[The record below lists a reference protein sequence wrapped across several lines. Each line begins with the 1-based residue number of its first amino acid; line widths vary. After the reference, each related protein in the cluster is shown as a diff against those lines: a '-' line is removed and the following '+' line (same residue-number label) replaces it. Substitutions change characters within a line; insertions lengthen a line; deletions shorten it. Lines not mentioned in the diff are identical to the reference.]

1 MTTHANGEVRAL
13 ALVGPTGAG
22 KTALMEAMVRASG
35 AIDRRAG
42 GGGDKVGDTS
52 PEAKARG
59 HSVEL
64 NFAGFSFLGDRY
76 AIVDC
81 PGSVE
86 LASEADAA
94 LAAVD
99 LALIVA
105 EPDAAKAALLQPV
118 IRELERLG
126 VPRALFI
133 NKMDQARGPL
143 DTLLTALAP
152 VSATPLVARQLPMFT
167 GERVTGFV
175 DLALERA
182 FVYHA
187 GQASEIIELTPDIAS
202 LETDARFHML
212 EQLADFDDDLMEQLL
227 SDAQPSRDL
236 VFTDLVREM
245 NEGLITPVFFG
256 SAQNEFGIRRL
267 LKALRH
273 ETPAPARAAAKLG
286 LGSPAAAAAYVIKT
300 AHAGQAG
307 KLAYARVF
315 GATLADGGDLVLPK
329 GEHVR
334 AGGLSSV
341 QGATLKKISSAAVG
355 DVVAIGKIDQAAAG
369 DLLGIGSVLKV
380 QHPRRP
386 RPPLFALAIAAANR
400 QDDVRLSG
408 ALAKLVE
415 EDTGLHVTHDPE
427 SRQVLV
433 AGLGEGHLRLTLE
446 RLKRRFNVDITTAPP
461 TIPYRE
467 TIRAGVTQHGRHKKQ
482 SGGHGQFA
490 DVTIEIR
497 PRPAGGGFAFASK
510 VTGGAVPRQW
520 IPAVEQGVG
529 DGMLKGPLG
538 FPVVDIE
545 VTLLDGATH
554 PVDSSEM
561 AFRTAGRIT
570 IEEGLPKCA
579 PYLLEPIDRLRIFTT
594 ASAMSNVNSA
604 LSSKRGQILGFG
616 PREGWTAWEMIEAYL
631 PRSER
636 QNFIAD
642 LRGLTQGLGDF
653 EAEFDHMAELTG
665 RLADEA
671 VAARASE

>member
-1 MTTHANGEVRAL
+1 M
-13 ALVGPTGAG
+13 
-22 KTALMEAMVRASG
+22 
-35 AIDRRAG
+35 
-42 GGGDKVGDTS
+42 
-52 PEAKARG
+52 
-59 HSVEL
+59 
-64 NFAGFSFLGDRY
+64 FA
-76 AIVDC
+76 
-81 PGSVE
+81 
-86 LASEADAA
+86 
-94 LAAVD
+94 
-99 LALIVA
+99 
-105 EPDAAKAALLQPV
+105 
-118 IRELERLG
+118 
-126 VPRALFI
+126 
-133 NKMDQARGPL
+133 
-143 DTLLTALAP
+143 
-152 VSATPLVARQLPMFT
+152 
-167 GERVTGFV
+167 
-175 DLALERA
+175 
-182 FVYHA
+182 
-187 GQASEIIELTPDIAS
+187 
-202 LETDARFHML
+202 
-212 EQLADFDDDLMEQLL
+212 
-227 SDAQPSRDL
+227 
-236 VFTDLVREM
+236 DLVREM

-273 ETPAPARAAAKLG
+273 ETPPPARAAARLG
-286 LGSPAAAAAYVIKT
+286 LGAPSSAAAYVIKT

-315 GATLADGGDLVLPK
+315 GAALVDGADLVLPR

-341 QGATLKKISSAAVG
+341 QGAALKKITSAAVG
-355 DVVAIGKIDQAAAG
+355 DVVAIGKIEQAAAG
-369 DLLGIGSVLKV
+369 DLLGIGAVLKV
-380 QHPRRP
+380 QHPRRA
-386 RPPLFALAIAAANR
+386 RAPLFALAIAASNR

-433 AGLGEGHLRLTLE
+433 AGLGEGHLRLTLD

-461 TIPYRE
+461 TVPYRE
-467 TIRAGVTQHGRHKKQ
+467 TIRAGVTQRGRHKKQ

-490 DVTIEIR
+490 DVTIEIK
-497 PRPAGGGFAFASK
+497 PRPPGAGFAFASK

-561 AFRTAGRIT
+561 AFRTAGRVA
-570 IEEGLPKCA
+570 IEEGLQKCS
-579 PYLLEPIDRLRIFTT
+579 PYLLEPIDRLRIF
-594 ASAMSNVNSA
+594 APESAMSHVNSA

-616 PREGWTAWEMIEAYL
+616 PREGWTSWEMIEAYL

-636 QNFIAD
+636 QSFIAD

-671 VAARASE
+671 ITARAAE

>member
-22 KTALMEAMVRASG
+22 KTTLMEAMLRASG

-76 AIVDC
+76 AVIDC

-99 LALIVA
+99 LVLIVA

-143 DTLLTALAP
+143 DALLTALAP

-187 GQASEIIELTPDIAS
+187 GQASEVIELTPDIAS
-202 LETDARFHML
+202 LEADARFHML

-273 ETPAPARAAAKLG
+273 ETPAPARAAARLG
-286 LGSPAAAAAYVIKT
+286 LGSPAAPAAYVIKT

-315 GATLADGGDLVLPK
+315 GAPLADGADLVLPI

-341 QGATLKKISSAAVG
+341 QGATLKKIPSSAVG

-380 QHPRRP
+380 QRPRRP

-497 PRPAGGGFAFASK
+497 PRPPGAGFAFASK

-579 PYLLEPIDRLRIFTT
+579 PCLLEPIDRLRIFTPE
-594 ASAMSNVNSA
+594 SAMSNVNSA

-671 VAARASE
+671 VAARAAE